1 MKKSMRPKALDR
13 RLFLQAGLSGA
24 GGLILWGSGLAPL
37 IAVGSPTA
45 GAMSASSEGAAGGA
59 ATFNAYLEIA
69 TDGTVTITCPQAEM
83 GQGVHDGLSKI
94 LADELGADWSQVTIR
109 LAMADDAYINP
120 ITRRHRTAASESV
133 KIYFDLLR
141 RLGAGAREMLVTV
154 AATRWG
160 VDPAE
165 CRVERST
172 VIHDASKRQFAFGE
186 LAAEAAA
193 LPVPSEPRLKDPK
206 EFTLIGRSLQRKDT
220 PPKVDG
226 SAVFGIDVRLPG
238 MLHAALRRA
247 PAVVARQRSFSPAS
261 ALAMPG
267 VVDVFAV
274 ADGVAVLAR
283 NSWQARQ
290 AAAALEVEFD
300 DSEVAT
306 LDTEGMR
313 DRMRAALDHDA
324 AAQAARPPL
333 QGRFDRD
340 LTYAAI
346 NGAAQQHTWEYEVPF
361 LAHAALEPLCA
372 TAVVRE
378 NEVEVWAPTQ
388 QPDKAREAIAEVTG
402 RPREQVRLHVTF
414 LGGGFGR
421 KWENDFVRQAAEIAA
436 QRPGVPVKLT
446 WSREDDTRHDRFRP
460 AHRVRTRVGLGAQG
474 EILGMHSRATGISMW
489 RYQGRRPIPG
499 RADLF
504 VVGMLINENYDF
516 PNQYVDYVET
526 PEPIPVGTWRS
537 VSQSQNGFFSESAID
552 DIAHVTGQDPL
563 ELRLK
568 LAAKDPR
575 AERVLR
581 RVAEVAGWST
591 PLPKGKGRGIALSLG
606 YDSYCAEVIE
616 VSVDDE
622 RRVKIERI
630 IATFDCGQ
638 MIDPHNVEAQV
649 SGGIVWGLSAA
660 INGQIRFANGAAIE
674 SNFHDAPILRLNEIP
689 PIEVVLL
696 SSDAPSGGAGEASV
710 PGVAPALAGAIQAAC
725 GERPRRLPLIESG
738 FSVV

>member
-1 MKKSMRPKALDR
+1 MDR
-13 RLFLQAGLSGA
+13 RFFLRASVSGA
-24 GGLILWGSGLAPL
+24 GAIVLAAHPAVRLGGSMA
-37 IAVGSPTA
+37 
-45 GAMSASSEGAAGGA
+45 AAGSSA
-59 ATFNAYLEIA
+59 VFNAYLEI
-69 TDGTVTITCPQAEM
+69 TEDGQLHITCPQAEM
-83 GQGVHDGLSKI
+83 GQSVHDGLSKI
-94 LADELGADWSQVTIR
+94 LADELEADWSKVSVR

-120 ITRRHRTAASESV
+120 ITRRHRTASSESI

-141 RLGAGAREMLVTV
+141 RLGAGAREMLV
-154 AATRWG
+154 AAGAARWG
-160 VDPAE
+160 VDVSS
-165 CRVERST
+165 CRAQRSE
-172 VIHDASKRQFAFGE
+172 VIHLATGRRYAYGE
-186 LAAEAAA
+186 LAAEAARQ
-193 LPVPSEPRLKDPK
+193 PVPESPQLKDPK
-206 EFTLIGRSLQRKDT
+206 DFTLIGQSTRRKDT
-220 PPKVDG
+220 PPKTDG
-226 SAVFGIDVRLPG
+226 SLIFGIDIKLPG
-238 MLHAALRRA
+238 MVHAVIRRA
-247 PAVVARQRSFSPAS
+247 PEVAASLRGFSPQS

-274 ADGVAVLAR
+274 TDGVAVLAR

-300 DSEVAT
+300 ASAVAT

-313 DRMRAALDHDA
+313 TRLRQALERDDL
-324 AAQAARPPL
+324 AQAARPASE
-333 QGRFDRD
+333 GRFDRA
-340 LTYAAI
+340 LTLAAI
-346 NGAAQQHTWEYEVPF
+346 ESAPRQLSFDYEVPF

-372 TAVVRE
+372 TAIVRE
-378 NEVEVWAPTQ
+378 QDVEVWAPTQ
-388 QPDKAREAIAEVTG
+388 QPDRARDAVAEVTG

-436 QRPGVPVKLT
+436 KRPGIPVKLT

-460 AHRVRTRVGLGAQG
+460 AHRVRTRVGVDTNGG
-474 EILGMHSRATGISMW
+474 ILGMHSRTTGISMW

-499 RADLF
+499 RADPF

-526 PEPIPVGTWRS
+526 PEPVPVGTWRS

-552 DIAHVTGQDPL
+552 DIAFATGQDPL
-563 ELRLK
+563 ALRLK

-581 RVAEVAGWST
+581 RVGEAAGWDR
-591 PLPKGKGRGIALSLG
+591 PLPKGRGRGVALSLG

-616 VSVDDE
+616 VSVDAD

-630 IATFDCGQ
+630 VATFDCGR

-660 INGQIRFANGAAIE
+660 VNGQIRFAEGAAIE
-674 SNFHDAPILRLNEIP
+674 SNFHDAPILRVNEIP
-689 PIEVVLL
+689 PIEVILL
-696 SSDAPSGGAGEASV
+696 ASDASSGGAGEASV

-725 GERPRRLPLIESG
+725 GERPRRLPIIEAG
-738 FSVV
+738 FSLV